1 MGGSNG
7 RNNSITEKN
16 EICNNLV
23 KPEINQVI
31 KPVIKAELK
40 PVNLQK
46 AVESKYIIVGI
57 FGLLNKDKKLNII
70 TYNKKMKNILGIFLD
85 DYKKRSVKVFV
96 GERDGI
102 GKEYRKDTNI
112 IVFEGQYVNGKKNGR
127 GKEYYENG
135 NILIEGEYLNGKWNG
150 NVI

>member
-7 RNNSITEKN
+7 RNNSITEKK
-16 EICNNLV
+16 EICNNLI
-23 KPEINQVI
+23 KPVINQVI

-46 AVESKYIIVGI
+46 AVESKNIIVGI
-57 FGLLNKDKKLNII
+57 FGLLDKDKKLNII
-70 TYNKKMKNILGIFLD
+70 TYNKKMKNILGICLD

-102 GKEYRKDTNI
+102 GKEYIKDTNI
-112 IVFEGQYVNGKKNGR
+112 IVFEGQYVNGKKMEEE
-127 GKEYYENG
+127 K
-135 NILIEGEYLNGKWNG
+135 NIMIMVN
-150 NVI
+150 